1 MRRRMSGGATALAM
15 MGMMAK
21 EKVGDMMKDKVDKLT
36 EK

>member
-1 MRRRMSGGATALAM
+1 MRRRMSGGAALAM